1 MGKISHTHGT
11 LIIGFSFIVALMLTV
26 IPLPDWVKPLRPEW
40 VGLALI
46 YWAIALPHRV
56 GVGTAWTLGLM
67 LDVLK
72 GGILGQH
79 GLALAVIVYLIL
91 KVHQQFRVY
100 PLWQQALIIGALI
113 LLNQMLILWINGI
126 VGLESSGWSYWLPS
140 LSSALLWPWMFIILR
155 DIRRHFVAG

>member
-26 IPLPDWVKPLRPEW
+26 VPLPDWVKPLRPEW

>member
-1 MGKISHTHGT
+1 MGRISRTHGT
-11 LIIGFSFIVALMLTV
+11 FIIAFSFVIALILTV
-26 IPLPDWVKPLRPEW
+26 VPLPDWVKPLRPEW
-40 VGLALI
+40 VGLTLI

-79 GLALAVIVYLIL
+79 GLALAVIIYLML

-113 LLNQMLILWINGI
+113 LLNQMLVLWINGI
-126 VGLESSGWSYWLPS
+126 VGLESGGWSYWLPS
-140 LSSALLWPWMFIILR
+140 ITSAILWPWMFIILR
-155 DIRRHFVAG
+155 DLRRHFVSG

>member
-1 MGKISHTHGT
+1 MAKISRTHGT
-11 LIIGFSFIVALMLTV
+11 LIIGFSFVVALMLSV
-26 IPLPDWVKPLRPEW
+26 IPLPEWVKPFRPEW
-40 VGLALI
+40 VGLAVI
-46 YWAIALPHRV
+46 YWAIALPHRI
-56 GVGTAWTLGLM
+56 GVGTAWTLGLL

-113 LLNQMLILWINGI
+113 LLNQMLVLWINGI
-126 VGLESSGWSYWLPS
+126 VGLDNSGWSYWLPS
-140 LSSALLWPWMFIILR
+140 LTSAILWPWMFIILR

>member
-11 LIIGFSFIVALMLTV
+11 LIIGFSLVVALILAIV
-26 IPLPDWVKPLRPEW
+26 PLPDWVKPFRPEW
-40 VGLALI
+40 VALALI

-100 PLWQQALIIGALI
+100 PLSQQALIIGALI
-113 LLNQMLILWINGI
+113 LLNQMLVLWINGI
-126 VGLESSGWSYWLPS
+126 VGFETNGWGYWLPS
-140 LSSALLWPWMFIILR
+140 LTSAILWPWMFVILR

>member
-26 IPLPDWVKPLRPEW
+26 VPLPDWVKPLRPEW

-100 PLWQQALIIGALI
+100 PLWQQALIISALI

>member
-26 IPLPDWVKPLRPEW
+26 VPLPDWVKPLRPEW

-126 VGLESSGWSYWLPS
+126 VGLESGGWSYWLPS